1 MDEKTRQQIAL
12 FRYGLIAD
20 LVHRKAGER
29 GLYALLREKAERSYE
44 IPGYRR
50 TRVAVETIRDW
61 LAAYRRGGFDA
72 LYPKLRRDQGQ
83 ARAIPQ
89 EVADLLCAIKED
101 NRALS
106 VTLVIEQAQRSGA
119 VPESVVLA
127 PATVHRLLSRHGLM
141 DKKVCEPTTKDRR
154 RFAFDKANELWM
166 SDVMHGPSVFADEKR
181 KRKTYDA
188 TQAPS
193 PLRVP
198 APLSTLGWRDQF
210 GVQGTQTPPGARAR
224 PVRLSR

>member
-89 EVADLLCAIKED
+89 EVADLEGIL
-101 NRALS
+101 N
-106 VTLVIEQAQRSGA
+106 LVEIGE
-119 VPESVVLA
+119 
-127 PATVHRLLSRHGLM
+127 
-141 DKKVCEPTTKDRR
+141 
-154 RFAFDKANELWM
+154 
-166 SDVMHGPSVFADEKR
+166 
-181 KRKTYDA
+181 
-188 TQAPS
+188 
-193 PLRVP
+193 
-198 APLSTLGWRDQF
+198 
-210 GVQGTQTPPGARAR
+210 
-224 PVRLSR
+224 